1 MVSFFLVTFFR
12 VSQILPVAYVRVA
25 NLVRPGCS
33 VHCYA
38 PVFSQDLLVD
48 YRWHIQA
55 TYWRTGT
62 PNWYR
67 THYRFEIMPPNSD
80 IGACHYINALEAR
93 LKMNSLVNHRQKIQF
108 IWYKSS
114 KGVGNTTHYGG
125 LPCTILQS
133 WLIGNFFP
141 IGSIKASL

>member
-1 MVSFFLVTFFR
+1 MVYLTVTMVRTFYSSFFLVTFFR
-12 VSQILPVAYVRVA
+12 VGWILPVAYVRVA

-38 PVFSQDLLVD
+38 PAFSQDLLLD

-62 PNWYR
+62 SNWYR

-80 IGACHYINALEAR
+80 IGACHYIMRWKRGLR
-93 LKMNSLVNHRQKIQF
+93 WIPWSIIDKKSNSFDISQVRGLGILPIVGAYLVLFSNRD
-108 IWYKSS
+108 
-114 KGVGNTTHYGG
+114 
-125 LPCTILQS
+125 L
-133 WLIGNFFP
+133 
-141 IGSIKASL
+141 

>member
-80 IGACHYINALEAR
+80 IGAYHYIMRWKWGLR
-93 LKMNSLVNHRQKIQF
+93 WIPWSIIDKKSNSFDISQVRGLGILPIVGAYLVLFSNR
-108 IWYKSS
+108 
-114 KGVGNTTHYGG
+114 G
-125 LPCTILQS
+125 L
-133 WLIGNFFP
+133 
-141 IGSIKASL
+141 